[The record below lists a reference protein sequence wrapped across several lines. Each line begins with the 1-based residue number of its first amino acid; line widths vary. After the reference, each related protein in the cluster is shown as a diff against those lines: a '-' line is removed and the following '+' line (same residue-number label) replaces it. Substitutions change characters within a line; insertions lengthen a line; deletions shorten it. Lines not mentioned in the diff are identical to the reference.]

1 MKNKRT
7 TFPLK
12 PGDVVI
18 FLAIVAAACGIWL
31 HLALLQTDQ
40 TYGEIWLDG
49 ELYQQIKLDD
59 SPEETIQ
66 LEGKVSEVT
75 IETDGRRMR
84 FVLSECPDHTC
95 ERTGWISSVG
105 QTAVCLPNRVM
116 IKITGNSG
124 EEDAVDAVV
133 Q

>member
-59 SPEETIQ
+59 STEETIQ

>member
-1 MKNKRT
+1 MKNKT
-7 TFPLK
+7 WKL
-12 PGDVVI
+12 GDIVI
-18 FLAIVAAACGIWL
+18 YVAILAAACGIWI
-31 HLALLQTDQ
+31 HLALIQTDQ

-59 SPEETIQ
+59 STQETIQ
-66 LEGKVSEVT
+66 LDGKMSEVT
-75 IETDGRRMR
+75 IQAEGKRMR

-95 ERTGWISSVG
+95 ERTGWISGVG

-116 IKITGNSG
+116 IKITGSTD
-124 EEDAVDAVV
+124 EDNTVDVVV